1 MITDKDTLYITT
13 YLSLSHR
20 FRTVTETRSWETIK
34 HTMEESCE
42 NAHLESLYGFLHG
55 RTYVYTIIILSYLTM
70 NV

>member
-20 FRTVTETRSWETIK
+20 LGLSQALTVGK
-34 HTMEESCE
+34 QLNTMEDSCE
-42 NAHLESLYGFLHG
+42 NVHLESLYGFLHG